1 MLNYLLYLC
10 RMTFLSFFSVDK
22 NVLTT
27 FQQLWM
33 NTKKG
38 FSIHR
43 PKFFTFLIFQF
54 LFWKLFLFKFNS
66 KEFFS
71 AGSLSTRSE
80 SVSSFGCVSTTKG
93 LGLSLDPERRRI
105 YTIRICEM
113 KLLRRDYI

>member
-1 MLNYLLYLC
+1 
-10 RMTFLSFFSVDK
+10 
-22 NVLTT
+22 
-27 FQQLWM
+27 M

-54 LFWKLFLFKFNS
+54 LFWKLFLFKLNS

-93 LGLSLDPERRRI
+93 LGLSLDPERIEDIQLASVKSNYFVGII
-105 YTIRICEM
+105 YEVSTCP
-113 KLLRRDYI
+113 